1 MRMAGEYD
9 DDIMRIRD
17 EDHRK
22 REVHGAHSTHSAVHS
37 AWIMLENHGMAL
49 AGKVAGLNLHP
60 GSCPI
65 SRHFTVQ
72 LIGLEQL
79 PRHQLLG

>member
-22 REVHGAHSTHSAVHS
+22 REVHSAVHG
-37 AWIMLENHGMAL
+37 ACWKIMAL
-49 AGKVAGLNLHP
+49 QK
-60 GSCPI
+60 
-65 SRHFTVQ
+65 
-72 LIGLEQL
+72 
-79 PRHQLLG
+79 LLA

>member
-22 REVHGAHSTHSAVHS
+22 REVHAAVHS
-37 AWIMLENHGMAL
+37 SIAQCMEHVENHGT
-49 AGKVAGLNLHP
+49 GIVAGLGLRP

-65 SRHFTVQ
+65 SNHFTVEAF
-72 LIGLEQL
+72 GL
-79 PRHQLLG
+79 